1 MFHDPIEKSPLETNV
16 VFGFLALKPF
26 MSKNFFAL
34 GQKLFVQS
42 RASNKFFSTEI
53 GFLSLLHNEEPCY
66 DIENITSFENL
77 AIVFSRVFSSEIGLL
92 TPLKPCFEHQQAIEK
107 REVLQ
112 PSWLRLF
119 DSLRKIAT
127 GPPRRIRPS
136 AENSRYIAKR
146 ENVVR
151 AASLTYPRGYS
162 ATLFRAGGSQAI
174 SVFLSRAENPGADFV
189 RRLPADFRA
198 RFGGESGAEVTLAG
212 AWSD

>member
-66 DIENITSFENL
+66 DIENITSFENR

-119 DSLRKIAT
+119 DSLRKNRKLVHHGGSARARKACATRRNLSSRAVLNLRGLWMIALARYF
-127 GPPRRIRPS
+127 PYKKPAWPIRIRS
-136 AENSRYIAKR
+136 
-146 ENVVR
+146 
-151 AASLTYPRGYS
+151 
-162 ATLFRAGGSQAI
+162 
-174 SVFLSRAENPGADFV
+174 
-189 RRLPADFRA
+189 
-198 RFGGESGAEVTLAG
+198 
-212 AWSD
+212 